1 MPTKSLFHLARPL
14 PLVAVDQIE
23 QRDIVAT
30 CDGAVTSSR
39 IYKTSILIA
48 TATAG
53 AIAILSVSDPV
64 ILFANV
70 TAMLDGNSGLHPE
83 IDQSKPTMQFNPDA
97 LALVR
102 STADAQPL
110 TAMDAPTRDEA
121 VASEPALKDQTEKSE
136 PLSALFK
143 QFQAWA
149 AAQDAQAHVA
159 PMQTVQDA
167 PAQVVKQLPAQVA
180 ENARVPHRLVQKH
193 RRVVPVHVARA
204 EMRTR
209 KQDHSVQNDQAL
221 SFLTTFGARN

>member
-14 PLVAVDQIE
+14 PLVVADQIE
-23 QRDIVAT
+23 QRDIVAA

-39 IYKTSILIA
+39 IYKASILIA

-70 TAMLDGNSGLHPE
+70 TAMLDGNSGLQPE
-83 IDQSKPTMQFNPDA
+83 TDQSKPTIQFNPDA

-121 VASEPALKDQTEKSE
+121 VEPAVKDQTEKSE
-136 PLSALFK
+136 PLSALFR

-149 AAQDAQAHVA
+149 AAKDAQAHVA

-209 KQDHSVQNDQAL
+209 KQDQSVQNDQAL

>member
-1 MPTKSLFHLARPL
+1 MPTKSFFHLARPV
-14 PLVAVDQIE
+14 PLVVADRIE
-23 QRDIVAT
+23 QQGIAAT

-39 IYKTSILIA
+39 IFMASILIA
-48 TATAG
+48 TAIAG
-53 AIAILSVSDPV
+53 AIAILSVADPV

-70 TAMLDGNSGLHPE
+70 TAMLVGNSGLQPDT
-83 IDQSKPTMQFNPDA
+83 DQSKPTIQFNADA
-97 LALVR
+97 LALLR
-102 STADAQPL
+102 STADAQAL
-110 TAMDAPTRDEA
+110 TANAPMRDEA
-121 VASEPALKDQTEKSE
+121 VASEPAVKNQTGNSE
-136 PLSALFK
+136 PLSGALLG

-149 AAQDAQAHVA
+149 AAKDAQAHVV